1 MASSGKLLNGDED
14 DGTEKLYDDSTLG
27 PHPSVVLKDIVS
39 TYYKSYPQKQKIQK
53 PKKPKKS
60 QTKSRQG
67 TTSLISTLTSHNVC
81 MKNPSDLECIQAF
94 R

>member
-53 PKKPKKS
+53 PKKS

>member
-14 DGTEKLYDDSTLG
+14 EGTEKLYDDSALG

-39 TYYKSYPQKQKIQK
+39 TYKSYPQKQKIQ
-53 PKKPKKS
+53 KPKKS

-81 MKNPSDLECIQAF
+81 MKNPSDSGCIQAF